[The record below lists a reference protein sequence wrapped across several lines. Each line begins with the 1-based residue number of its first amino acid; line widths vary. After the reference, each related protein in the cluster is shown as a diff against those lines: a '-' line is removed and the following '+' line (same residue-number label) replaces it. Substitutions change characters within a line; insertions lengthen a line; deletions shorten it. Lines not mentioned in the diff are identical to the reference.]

1 MKRFLIVFI
10 ACLLPVML
18 IGADRNN
25 NAVNLTALKAMAM
38 RGEDC
43 TGYLGWYVYD
53 DGSITEYDRPGVT
66 GIIAYIG
73 NQAVDVSL
81 PDSRILVLS
90 KDDLMNNGGMV
101 SFLWSRKYETGSS
114 HGGNGLDGYQNTRRL
129 YENELNPR
137 TGWETAGWMCWNMGE
152 GIRGRRTTHWFLPTM
167 EQWELM
173 AGTFGVGSGDRLTL
187 SRSTG
192 MSFGSGNHAGYWT
205 STWQGGNVLFLNRSL
220 GGTAFS
226 TYNYLK
232 VRAVFAF

>member
-1 MKRFLIVFI
+1 MMNRLLIVFI
-10 ACLLPVML
+10 ACLLPAML
-18 IGADRNN
+18 LGADRNN
-25 NAVNLTALKAMAM
+25 NAENLTALKAMAM

-43 TGYLGWYVYD
+43 TGYLGWYVYEN
-53 DGSITEYDRPGVT
+53 GSITNSPSPT
-66 GIIAYIG
+66 AIGIIAYIG

-101 SFLWSRKYETGSS
+101 SFLWSRRYDTGSDNV
-114 HGGNGLDGYQNTRRL
+114 GKGLDGYQNTRRL

-192 MSFGSGNHAGYWT
+192 MSFGSGNHAGYWNFQLP
-205 STWQGGNVLFLNRSL
+205 QGPCGLRFLNQL
-220 GGTAFS
+220 VAC
-226 TYNYLK
+226 N
-232 VRAVFAF
+232 